1 MASTPR
7 TPRRGL
13 PRVPGGEPWP
23 PAVSG
28 ADSDDA
34 AVPGTDA
41 AAVPGT
47 VSAASAQNGAE
58 LAPGP
63 RETSGPTSS
72 EQRSADA
79 APPSPASVEVPGADD
94 SSAAIAPAVADAA
107 TVGVRRGLP
116 REPGGEPWPPASVA
130 PGNRPAAE
138 PDRSSGTAAATPAP
152 EVPPLAADSVE
163 PARGADDASV
173 RVTPAGADAATA
185 GVRRGLPRE
194 AGGEPWPPA
203 SVAAVAPSAKGPAAP
218 AGSASVPTRDSSAG
232 SAPASP
238 EPGARSAPASPEPAA
253 GASPASPASTALSAS
268 PAHASPEPAGGASTP
283 SPASTAPSADPAPA
297 APRPPLTVR
306 RTVWPGVAA
315 RSADVARV
323 ARSGRP
329 AGAAPAPAGGAAR
342 PSAARPAAL
351 RDFSPIQLL
360 GSTAVL
366 GVFALALVGIV
377 VLLARFVLAI
387 GPGREFLEAFPGE
400 YPLPAS
406 APVGL
411 PAWLNWSHFLNSF
424 FLLLIIRTGWQVRR
438 EKRPAAF
445 WSPRNNKKRRI
456 SLALWF
462 HQALDIL
469 WIANGVVFVVLLFTT
484 GQWMR
489 IVPTSWEVFPNA
501 LSAALQYASLD
512 WPTENGW
519 VNYNSLQQLS
529 YFAITFVA
537 APLAIVSGVRLS
549 GVWPKD
555 AARLN
560 RLYPVEWARKV
571 HFPTMLFFVAFIVVH
586 VALVLA
592 TGALRNLNHMYAARG
607 AVDPGAYTSDP
618 TGLLIFAASLV
629 VMAAA
634 WIAARPAVLV
644 PIARLF
650 GEVKQR

>member
-23 PAVSG
+23 PAGSG
-28 ADSDDA
+28 ASVRDGADA
-34 AVPGTDA
+34 AVAAEQDA
-41 AAVPGT
+41 G
-47 VSAASAQNGAE
+47 SAATLRSGAE
-58 LAPGP
+58 LADPGP
-63 RETSGPTSS
+63 RDAGGATTSQARTEDARPEPGSLEVGGAAVPT
-72 EQRSADA
+72 
-79 APPSPASVEVPGADD
+79 
-94 SSAAIAPAVADAA
+94 
-107 TVGVRRGLP
+107 VRRGLP
-116 REPGGEPWPPASVA
+116 REPGGEPWPPASA
-130 PGNRPAAE
+130 SPGTPSTGSARRSGIAAE
-138 PDRSSGTAAATPAP
+138 TPSPADP
-152 EVPPLAADSVE
+152 VLASDAVE
-163 PARGADDASV
+163 PSGGTSDSDPA
-173 RVTPAGADAATA
+173 VTPPVTDAATG
-185 GVRRGLPRE
+185 GVRRGLPRTP
-194 AGGEPWPPA
+194 GGEPWPPA
-203 SVAAVAPSAKGPAAP
+203 SVAVGTQPTPESGRSDGI
-218 AGSASVPTRDSSAG
+218 GSGASAG
-232 SAPASP
+232 PTSRQSSEPGVVSAAETA
-238 EPGARSAPASPEPAA
+238 EPGARATPAPLMASAPS
-253 GASPASPASTALSAS
+253 
-268 PAHASPEPAGGASTP
+268 
-283 SPASTAPSADPAPA
+283 APA

-306 RTVWPGVAA
+306 RTVWPGAAA
-315 RSADVARV
+315 RRAAAGRDAVPGTAAR
-323 ARSGRP
+323 
-329 AGAAPAPAGGAAR
+329 AASVPAGGAAR
-342 PSAARPAAL
+342 PAAAWSPPAAL
-351 RDFSPIQLL
+351 RDYSPVQLL
-360 GSTAVL
+360 GSAAVL

-377 VLLARFVLAI
+377 VLLARFVLAL
-387 GPGREFLEAFPGE
+387 GPGREFLAAFPGE

-438 EKRPAAF
+438 EKRPSAF
-445 WSPRNNKKRRI
+445 WSPRNNRKRRI

-469 WIANGVVFVVLLFTT
+469 WIANGVVFVVLLFVT

-529 YFAITFVA
+529 YFAVTFVA

-555 AARLN
+555 ADKLD
-560 RLYPVEWARKV
+560 RLYPAEWARKV

-607 AVDPGAYTSDP
+607 SVDPEAFTGDP

>member
-28 ADSDDA
+28 ADPDDA
-34 AVPGTDA
+34 AVPG
-41 AAVPGT
+41 AVP
-47 VSAASAQNGAE
+47 AASAQNGAE

-163 PARGADDASV
+163 PARGADAASV
-173 RVTPAGADAATA
+173 AVTPAGTDAATA
-185 GVRRGLPRE
+185 GARRGLPRE

-203 SVAAVAPSAKGPAAP
+203 SVAVVAPSAAGSAAP
-218 AGSASVPTRDSSAG
+218 AGSASAPTRDSSAG
-232 SAPASP
+232 SAPESP
-238 EPGARSAPASPEPAA
+238 EPGAPSAPASPDPAA
-253 GASPASPASTALSAS
+253 GASPASPASTA
-268 PAHASPEPAGGASTP
+268 
-283 SPASTAPSADPAPA
+283 PSANPAPA

>member
-34 AVPGTDA
+34 AVPG
-41 AAVPGT
+41 AVP
-47 VSAASAQNGAE
+47 AASAQNGAE

-130 PGNRPAAE
+130 PGKRPAAE

-152 EVPPLAADSVE
+152 EVPSLASDSVE
-163 PARGADDASV
+163 PARGADAASV
-173 RVTPAGADAATA
+173 AVTPAGTDAATA
-185 GVRRGLPRE
+185 GARRGLPRE
-194 AGGEPWPPA
+194 SGGEPWPPA
-203 SVAAVAPSAKGPAAP
+203 SVAAARRRQRVGSARGIGGPSR
-218 AGSASVPTRDSSAG
+218 GSASAPDAG
-232 SAPASP
+232 FVGGVRARVARAR
-238 EPGARSAPASPEPAA
+238 GAVRGRVARAAA
-253 GASPASPASTALSAS
+253 GASPASPAAGT
-268 PAHASPEPAGGASTP
+268 PAN
-283 SPASTAPSADPAPA
+283 PAPA

-306 RTVWPGVAA
+306 RTVWPGAAA
-315 RSADVARV
+315 RRAAVARV